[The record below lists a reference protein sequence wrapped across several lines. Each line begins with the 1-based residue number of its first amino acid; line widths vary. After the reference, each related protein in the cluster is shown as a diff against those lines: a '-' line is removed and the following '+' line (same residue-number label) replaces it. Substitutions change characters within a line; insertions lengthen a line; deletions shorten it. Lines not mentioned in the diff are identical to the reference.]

1 MTSLDDFLYYN
12 GIISIQ
18 EKKNKNNKKSI
29 QLNIK
34 ENS

>member
-18 EKKNKNNKKSI
+18 EKKIYKQQKINPI
-29 QLNIK
+29 
-34 ENS
+34 EY